1 MFEGRFHAR
10 NMAAS
15 SSSRGLKQMD
25 QTELIVI
32 VVASVTI
39 FLLLVAFALMIVLMC
54 K

>member
-1 MFEGRFHAR
+1 
-10 NMAAS
+10 MAAS
-15 SSSRGLKQMD
+15 VTGRGLKQID

-39 FLLLVAFALMIVLMC
+39 FLLLVAFALMIVFMC